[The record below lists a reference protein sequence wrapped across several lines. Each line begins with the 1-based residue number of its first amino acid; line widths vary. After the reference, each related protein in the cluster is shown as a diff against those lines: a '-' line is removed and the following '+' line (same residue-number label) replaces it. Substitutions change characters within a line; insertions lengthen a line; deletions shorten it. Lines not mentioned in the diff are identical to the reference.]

1 MGTPGNRRPFFF
13 PNVMTQVTS
22 ENFDAEVLK
31 SKEPVLIDFYT
42 DTCPPCRMMAPVLAE
57 IQAEANGSLKVVK
70 INAAEQPELSNQF
83 RVSGVPAFF
92 AFANGKCVGQAV
104 GARSKAN
111 MKKWFED
118 SVRTA
123 G

>member
-1 MGTPGNRRPFFF
+1 
-13 PNVMTQVTS
+13 MTQVTNA
-22 ENFDAEVLK
+22 NFDAEVLK
-31 SKEPVLIDFYT
+31 SKEPVLVDFYT
-42 DTCPPCRMMAPVLAE
+42 DTCNPCRMMAPVLAE
-57 IQAEANGSLKVVK
+57 IETESNGSLKVVK
-70 INAAEQPELSNQF
+70 INAADEFELSNMF

-92 AFANGKCVGQAV
+92 AFANGKCVGQTI
-104 GARSKAN
+104 GAKSKAN

>member
-1 MGTPGNRRPFFF
+1 MK
-13 PNVMTQVTS
+13 QVTS

-31 SKEPVLIDFYT
+31 SKEPVLVDFYT
-42 DTCPPCRMMAPVLAE
+42 DTCPPCRMMAPLLAE
-57 IQAEANGSLKVVK
+57 IETEANGSLKVVK
-70 INAAEQPELSNQF
+70 VNAADEGELSNMF

-92 AFANGKCVGQAV
+92 AFANGKCVGQTV

-118 SVRTA
+118 SVKTA